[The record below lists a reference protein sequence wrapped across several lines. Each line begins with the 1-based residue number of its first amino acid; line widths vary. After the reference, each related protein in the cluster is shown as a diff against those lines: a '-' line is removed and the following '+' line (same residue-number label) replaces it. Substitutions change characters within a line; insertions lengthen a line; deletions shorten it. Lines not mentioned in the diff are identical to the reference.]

1 MRGAHRFWLGLWFF
15 AALAAG
21 SGAASA
27 DEFGNIL
34 VPSVENVSRQA
45 SAQALGAAS
54 LILKGLQSRELR
66 NRDSE
71 REAFVG
77 AAQGLRSAA
86 DAMDGI
92 LKQASTGGDLGKV
105 LGMPFILPRDMPER
119 DRAAFI
125 VWVSRTG
132 TNVDTLKTR
141 ADVFAVFARDTRQI
155 AGVVESSTG
164 KYDRE
169 VFRHVTDDLSLY
181 LRMGDV
187 VATIMRAAS

>member
-54 LILKGLQSRELR
+54 LILKGFQSRELR

-105 LGMPFILPRDMPER
+105 LGMPFILPRDVPER

-141 ADVFAVFARDTRQI
+141 ADVFAVFARPEF
-155 AGVVESSTG
+155 AVTG
-164 KYDRE
+164 Q
-169 VFRHVTDDLSLY
+169 TP
-181 LRMGDV
+181 
-187 VATIMRAAS
+187 